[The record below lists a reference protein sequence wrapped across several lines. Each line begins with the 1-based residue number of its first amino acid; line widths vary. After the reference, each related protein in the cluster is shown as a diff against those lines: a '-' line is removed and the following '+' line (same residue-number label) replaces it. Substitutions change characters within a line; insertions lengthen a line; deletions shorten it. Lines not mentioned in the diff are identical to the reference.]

1 MSYKRYKGYFHFVL
15 LESYEKCKNDKNPKI
30 KFLRVSCIGL
40 IAITIQ
46 FNRIL
51 TNNSHSESVFVSV
64 CVCVCVC
71 VYIYINVYVCVRACV
86 CVCVCAAV

>member
-30 KFLRVSCIGL
+30 NFLRVSCIGL

-64 CVCVCVC
+64 CVGV
-71 VYIYINVYVCVRACV
+71 YINVYVCVCACV
-86 CVCVCAAV
+86 CMCASV

>member
-30 KFLRVSCIGL
+30 NFLRVSCIGL

-64 CVCVCVC
+64 SVCVG
-71 VYIYINVYVCVRACV
+71 IYINV
-86 CVCVCAAV
+86 